1 MNITL
6 EAIRQATEIIAIGL
20 SSGKKPSMRYLQPL
34 VAAYITNTDGVRSAA
49 QTMATQF
56 GIIIVSVSD
65 EGVVLTISPERDS
78 IFMPKRNDLLKE
90 QGVDARLIR
99 GICNAAILACAF
111 ERQQALL
118 SEAVQTVTVDEAYD
132 LLTRSAAALASTDP
146 EPTSP
151 IRGLT
156 EAARIVER
164 IKADSFKEKSEK
176 PRKATLRGRLIEAFN
191 SFVEQGQMIK
201 DSDDEGGTYKTLS
214 NLRKVLAFEGAIAAV
229 EAVREAVKKSNTLQ
243 NKEEASH
250 A

>member
-6 EAIRQATEIIAIGL
+6 EAVRQATEIIAIGL
-20 SSGKKPSMRYLQPL
+20 SPGKRHAPRRLQPL

-49 QTMATQF
+49 QTMATEF
-56 GIIIVSVSD
+56 GITIASVSD

-78 IFMPKRNDLLKE
+78 IFTPKRNDLLKE
-90 QGVDARLIR
+90 QGAEARLIR

-132 LLTRSAAALASTDP
+132 LLTRSAVALAGTEP
-146 EPTSP
+146 EPKSQL
-151 IRGLT
+151 RGLT
-156 EAARIVER
+156 EAAKIIER
-164 IKADSFKEKSEK
+164 IKTDSFQERSEK
-176 PRKATLRGRLIEAFN
+176 PRRATLRGRLIEAFN
-191 SFVEQGQMIK
+191 YFVEQGQMVK

-214 NLRKVLAFEGAIAAV
+214 SLRKVLAFEGAIAAV
-229 EAVREAVKKSNTLQ
+229 EAVQQAVAKSHTPQ
-243 NKEEASH
+243 DEKDASH